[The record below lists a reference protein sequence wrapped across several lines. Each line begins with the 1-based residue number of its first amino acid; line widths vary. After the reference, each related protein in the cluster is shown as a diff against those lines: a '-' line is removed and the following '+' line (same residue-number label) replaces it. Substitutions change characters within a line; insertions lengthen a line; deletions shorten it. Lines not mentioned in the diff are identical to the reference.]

1 MSPTDDPIEAARRDI
16 ATKFLKAHLEAF
28 RLRRA
33 FEALPSPAS
42 RTRFCLQSHEGFLVD
57 LADSQVDASTSIW
70 TENPAE
76 ALQFVT
82 YSKAVGSALL
92 LKEAHP
98 DLLVS
103 SVVFQLE
110 ANSHDWVSAK

>member
-1 MSPTDDPIEAARRDI
+1 MTLSKLPAVTLQLNSSKRTSRHSAYAG
-16 ATKFLKAHLEAF
+16 L
-28 RLRRA
+28 LR
-33 FEALPSPAS
+33 PSPVPLR